1 VHFVFFIYASN
12 NSEHHTQFFTSTIF
26 EWEHLLKAVHLE
38 KKNLIFDNMQNP
50 YIKIT
55 LTKADQST

>member
-1 VHFVFFIYASN
+1 MK
-12 NSEHHTQFFTSTIF
+12 T
-26 EWEHLLKAVHLE
+26 LLHLE

-55 LTKADQST
+55 LRKADQST